1 MTHRDEQVRPAEELQ
16 GAVSFAQALIAVR
29 PRALDEWLAANT
41 LDASLVAWLSAQG
54 LAPLVFYRLRETGLV
69 ARLPADVAGSLRA
82 DYYATAAYHVL
93 LSAAL
98 RDLLAELS
106 PADIR
111 PIVLKGM
118 ALSSTLYPT
127 PAARPT
133 SDLDLLIERAQVPA
147 AKQTL
152 LKLGYQ
158 DTWGYEPEHHLA
170 FSNHLH
176 VHRGYPGGQTVAVEV
191 HWHLVHDPG
200 YVRHINTD
208 LLRAR
213 AQPADLNGCS
223 ALVSSRPTN
232 CCTPAHTCCSATAKT
247 PG

>member
-1 MTHRDEQVRPAEELQ
+1 MVA
-16 GAVSFAQALIAVR
+16 AR
-29 PRALDEWLAANT
+29 PRALVDWLAAHT

-54 LAPLVFYRLRETGLV
+54 LAPLVFYRLRETGLL

-82 DYYATAAYHVL
+82 NYYATAAYHAL

-106 PADIR
+106 QAGIR

-118 ALSSTLYPT
+118 ALSSTLYQT

-133 SDLDLLIERAQVPA
+133 SDLDLLIERTQVPA
-147 AKQTL
+147 AKQAL

-158 DTWGYEPEHHLA
+158 DTLGLEPEGHLA
-170 FSNHLH
+170 FLNHLH
-176 VHRGYPGGQTVAVEV
+176 VQRNYAGGQTVAVEA

-200 YVRHINTD
+200 YVRHIDTD
-208 LLRAR
+208 VLRAR
-213 AQPADLNGCS
+213 AQPADLNDCS
-223 ALVSSRPTN
+223 ALVLDPADQLLHACAHLLLHHSQNPRPDLVAR
-232 CCTPAHTCCSATAKT
+232 PAAA
-247 PG
+247 G